1 MNEEILN
8 AENLK
13 SEHDKLDDYDELDDY
28 IAELVTSLEL
38 EDRLDKCN
46 NKLKSLLG
54 EYEKTLEL
62 IRSHELHKLRAE
74 KLRGFIKETLDRK
87 KETIFQLST
96 VRAALY
102 FT

>member
-13 SEHDKLDDYDELDDY
+13 SEHDELDDY
-28 IAELVTSLEL
+28 IAELGTSLEL

-62 IRSHELHKLRAE
+62 IRCHETHKARAE